1 VALGYSGADLHHDL
15 AGETPVDSQ
24 ALSRATESSSPPASV
39 ANHRVSRRQILKL
52 ITATGVGSVAFQRAL
67 SAQVV
72 ERGTVTNEMIQ
83 QAEWIAGLKL
93 SEEERASTVNA
104 VQSAVRRFEEMRQVE
119 IGYDVPPAIIFQ
131 PKPVV
136 QESGQ
141 PMRRSARPIEWTP
154 PQLPSDEEELAFLPV
169 TELAALL
176 RAREV
181 SSVELTK
188 MYLARLDRFDK
199 FLHCVVSMTDDLAMR
214 QARQADREMATGR
227 YRGPLHGIPWGA
239 KDLISYPGYK
249 TTWGATPF
257 QDQRLETKATVA
269 ARLDEAGAVLL
280 AKLSLGA
287 LAWGDKWFGG
297 MTRNPWNVKQGSSGS
312 SAGSASATAAG
323 LVGFAL
329 GSETLGSIVSPCKR
343 CGCSGLRPT
352 FGRVS
357 RHGCMTLAW
366 SMDKIGPI
374 CRSVE
379 DCALV
384 LDAIHGR
391 DGLDA
396 TAIDQPFS
404 WPPRRDL
411 RTMTIGYFDTES
423 DTKPVVEVLRQLG
436 AKLIPIELPK
446 DLPVGA
452 LTLILDAESAAV
464 FDDLTRN
471 NITEGLNRWPPVF
484 RQGQFI
490 PAVEYLRANRIR
502 TLLIRQMET
511 LFDKVDAYIGGNDL
525 VYTNMTGHPT
535 AVLPRGFRTR
545 GEVKTP
551 TSVTFTG
558 KLFGEADLLTIAHA
572 FQQATGHHLE
582 RPDLAQLI
590 KPEETKE
597 E

>member
-1 VALGYSGADLHHDL
+1 MESH
-15 AGETPVDSQ
+15 S
-24 ALSRATESSSPPASV
+24 LSPSDESNSPARGV
-39 ANHRVSRRQILKL
+39 ANERVSRRQILKV
-52 ITATGVGSVAFQRAL
+52 ITATGVGSMAFQRAL
-67 SAQVV
+67 SAQVTA
-72 ERGTVTNEMIQ
+72 RGAITGEMIQ
-83 QAEWIAGLKL
+83 QAEWIAGLEL
-93 SEEERASTVNA
+93 SEEERATTVSA
-104 VQSAVRRFEEMRQVE
+104 VQSAIRRFEEMRKVE
-119 IGYDVPPAIIFQ
+119 IGYDVPPALIFQ

-136 QESGQ
+136 PESGLAV
-141 PMRRSARPIEWTP
+141 RRIARPIEWTP
-154 PQLPSDEEELAFLPV
+154 PQVPSDEEDLAFLPV

-176 RAREV
+176 RARQI

-188 MYLARLDRFDK
+188 IYLARLDRFDK
-199 FLHCVVSMTDDLAMR
+199 FLHCVISMTDDLAMR
-214 QARQADREMATGR
+214 QARRADREMAAGR

-257 QDQRLETKATVA
+257 QEQRLETKATVA

-357 RHGCMTLAW
+357 RYGCMSLAW

-411 RTMTIGYFDTES
+411 RTMTIGYFENES
-423 DTKPVVEVLRQLG
+423 DTTQPVVEVLKQLG
-436 AKLIPIELPK
+436 AKLVPIKLPD

-452 LTLILDAESAAV
+452 LTLILDTEAATV
-464 FDDLTRN
+464 FDELTRN
-471 NITEGLNRWPPVF
+471 KITEGLNRWPPVF
-484 RQGQFI
+484 RQGEFV

-502 TLLIRQMET
+502 TLLIRQMEK
-511 LFDKVDAYIGGNDL
+511 LMSKVDAYVGGNDL

-535 AVLPRGFRTR
+535 AVLPRGFRIR
-545 GEVKTP
+545 DNVKTP

-558 KLFGEADLLTIAHA
+558 KLFGETDLLTIAHA
-572 FQQATGHHLE
+572 YQQATGHHLD
-582 RPDLAQLI
+582 RPDLAQLMDPAE
-590 KPEETKE
+590 KDE
-597 E
+597 

>member
-1 VALGYSGADLHHDL
+1 M
-15 AGETPVDSQ
+15 DSQ
-24 ALSRATESSSPPASV
+24 PISHTAAPNSPPRSASSQP
-39 ANHRVSRRQILKL
+39 VSRRQILKL

-67 SAQVV
+67 TAQVV
-72 ERGTVTNEMIQ
+72 ERGTVTGEMIQ
-83 QAEWIAGLKL
+83 QAEWIAGLHL
-93 SEEERASTVNA
+93 SEEERASTATA
-104 VQSAVRRFEEMRQVE
+104 VQSAIRRFEEMRQVE
-119 IGYDVPPAIIFQ
+119 IGYDVPPALIFQ
-131 PKPVV
+131 PKPLV
-136 QESGQ
+136 QELSQ
-141 PMRRSARPIEWTP
+141 TVRRNARPIEWTP
-154 PQLPSDEEELAFLPV
+154 PQVPTNEDDLAFLPV
-169 TELAALL
+169 SELAALL
-176 RAREV
+176 RSRQV
-181 SSVELTK
+181 SSVELTR
-188 MYLARLDRFDK
+188 MYLDRLDRFDK
-199 FLHCVVSMTDDLAMR
+199 FLHCVVSMTDDLALR
-214 QARQADREMATGR
+214 QARQADREMAAGR

-257 QDQRLETKATVA
+257 KDQRLETKATVA
-269 ARLDEAGAVLL
+269 SRLDDAGAVLL

-329 GSETLGSIVSPCKR
+329 GSETLGSIVSPCRR

-357 RHGCMTLAW
+357 RYGCMTLAW

-411 RTMTIGYFDTES
+411 RTMTIGYFETES
-423 DTKPVVEVLRQLG
+423 DTTQAVVDVMRQLG
-436 AKLIPIELPK
+436 AKLIPIELPT

-452 LTLILDAESAAV
+452 LTLILDTEAATV
-464 FDDLTRN
+464 FDELTRN

-484 RQGQFI
+484 RKGEFV

-502 TLLIRQMET
+502 TMLIKQMET
-511 LFDKVDAYIGGNDL
+511 LMSKVDAYIGGNDL
-525 VYTNMTGHPT
+525 VTTNMTGHPT

-545 GEVKTP
+545 NEVKTP

-558 KLFGEADLLTIAHA
+558 KLFGEADLLTIAHGY
-572 FQQATGHHLE
+572 QQATGHHLE
-582 RPDLAQLI
+582 RPTLAQLI
-590 KPEETKE
+590 EPEAKE

>member
-1 VALGYSGADLHHDL
+1 MESH
-15 AGETPVDSQ
+15 S
-24 ALSRATESSSPPASV
+24 LSPSDESNSPARGV
-39 ANHRVSRRQILKL
+39 ANERVSRRQILKV
-52 ITATGVGSVAFQRAL
+52 ITATGVGSMAFQRAL
-67 SAQVV
+67 SAQVTA
-72 ERGTVTNEMIQ
+72 RGAITGEMIQ
-83 QAEWIAGLKL
+83 QAEWIAGLEL
-93 SEEERASTVNA
+93 SEEERATTVSA
-104 VQSAVRRFEEMRQVE
+104 VQSAIRRFEEMRKVE
-119 IGYDVPPAIIFQ
+119 IGYDVPPALIFQ

-136 QESGQ
+136 PESGLAV
-141 PMRRSARPIEWTP
+141 RRIARPIEWTP
-154 PQLPSDEEELAFLPV
+154 PQVPSDEEDLAFLPV

-176 RAREV
+176 RARQI

-188 MYLARLDRFDK
+188 IYLARLDRFDK
-199 FLHCVVSMTDDLAMR
+199 FLHCVISMTDDLAMR
-214 QARQADREMATGR
+214 QARRADREMAAGR

-257 QDQRLETKATVA
+257 QEQRLETKATVA

-357 RHGCMTLAW
+357 RYG
-366 SMDKIGPI
+366 
-374 CRSVE
+374 
-379 DCALV
+379 
-384 LDAIHGR
+384 
-391 DGLDA
+391 
-396 TAIDQPFS
+396 
-404 WPPRRDL
+404 
-411 RTMTIGYFDTES
+411 S
-423 DTKPVVEVLRQLG
+423 DTTQPVVEVLKQLG
-436 AKLIPIELPK
+436 AKLVPIKLPD

-452 LTLILDAESAAV
+452 LTLILDTEAATV
-464 FDDLTRN
+464 FDELTRN
-471 NITEGLNRWPPVF
+471 KITEGLNRWPPVF
-484 RQGQFI
+484 RQGEFV

-502 TLLIRQMET
+502 TLLIRQMEK
-511 LFDKVDAYIGGNDL
+511 LMSKVDAYVGGNDL

-535 AVLPRGFRTR
+535 AVLPRGFRIR
-545 GEVKTP
+545 DNVKTP

-558 KLFGEADLLTIAHA
+558 KLFGETDLLTIAHA
-572 FQQATGHHLE
+572 YQQATGHHLD
-582 RPDLAQLI
+582 RPDLAQLMDPAE
-590 KPEETKE
+590 KDK
-597 E
+597 